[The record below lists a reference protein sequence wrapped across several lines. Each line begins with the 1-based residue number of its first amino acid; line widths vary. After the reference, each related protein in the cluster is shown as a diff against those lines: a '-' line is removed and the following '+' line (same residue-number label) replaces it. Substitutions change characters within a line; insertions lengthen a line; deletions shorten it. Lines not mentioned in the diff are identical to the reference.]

1 MALMKAKEIPEDG
14 VALDELEATEYVWN
28 LVFDWETTSDTW
40 ALKYAP
46 VALGGLNALC
56 GVLINRHFR
65 KKLNLGN
72 YGYFASVVPITLMPA
87 VLTALFHRQLIS
99 TDLLLMKNQGCPL
112 CYEVRSAAV
121 QCSLGTAYPMILA
134 PTSALMFANRYSTYR
149 VPNLNEGAA
158 VIFKFLRKVTRPY
171 NSTLTFMIVAQVL
184 ASSIFTYYEMVNN
197 LTLRSKI
204 MEIEAKLEKGQQ

>member
-1 MALMKAKEIPEDG
+1 MALMKAKDIPEGG

-28 LVFDWETTSDTW
+28 LVFDWESSSDTW

-46 VALGGLNALC
+46 MILGGVNALC
-56 GVLINRHFR
+56 GVLINRHYR
-65 KKLNLGN
+65 NRLKLGS
-72 YGYFASVVPITLMPA
+72 YGYFASVVPITVMPA

-121 QCSLGTAYPMILA
+121 QCSLGTLYPMLLA

-149 VPNLNEGAA
+149 VPNLNEGAK
-158 VIFKFLRKVTRPY
+158 VMFQFLRKVTRPY
-171 NSTLTFMIVAQVL
+171 NSTLTLMVVAQVL

-197 LTLRSKI
+197 LTLRAKI
-204 MEIEAKLEKGQQ
+204 MEIEANMEKEKQ